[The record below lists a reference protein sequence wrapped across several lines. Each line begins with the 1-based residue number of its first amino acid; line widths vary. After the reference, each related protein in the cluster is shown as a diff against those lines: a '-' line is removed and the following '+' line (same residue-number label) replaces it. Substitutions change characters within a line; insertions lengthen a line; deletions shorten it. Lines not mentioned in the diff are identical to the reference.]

1 MTSQNVRPNKLADA
15 VADHIRRMILEGSL
29 QPGER
34 LLSER
39 ELAAKLDV
47 SRPSLR
53 SALNKLIAAGL
64 LIADAQGVTYVSDAV
79 GKTLRDPLIPLM
91 ETAEARTAFVELR
104 SIVEAAAAAFAAERA
119 SDLDREAIHKC
130 FEAMVAAH
138 HGQDVDEIARTDAE
152 LHIAIYEASHN
163 LVLLHFMHTMESILR
178 SNVYLNRKNLYEQR
192 TQKESQLAEHRAI
205 YEAIMDRDAPRA
217 RAAALKHMTI
227 AMQTQRE
234 ISEAK
239 RQIEISIRKLGP
251 NDLLSQGRAGRFSS

>member
-15 VADHIRRMILEGSL
+15 IADHIRRMILEGSL

-39 ELAAKLDV
+39 ELAVKLDV
-47 SRPSLR
+47 SRPSVR
-53 SALNKLIAAGL
+53 TALNKLIAAGL
-64 LIADAQGVTYVSDAV
+64 LVADAQGVTYISDAV

-91 ETAEARTAFVELR
+91 ETAEARTAFVEVR
-104 SIVEAAAAAFAAERA
+104 AVVEAAAAGLAAERA
-119 SDLDREAIHKC
+119 SDLDREAIQKC

-138 HGQDVDEIARTDAE
+138 DSQDVDEIARTDAE

-178 SNVYLNRKNLYEQR
+178 SNVYLNRRNLYEQR

-234 ISEAK
+234 ISEVK
-239 RQIEISIRKLGP
+239 RQIEISIRRLGP
-251 NDLLSQGRAGRFSS
+251 SDLSLGRSGRAV

>member
-1 MTSQNVRPNKLADA
+1 MTSQNVRPSKLADA

-53 SALNKLIAAGL
+53 NALNKLIASGL
-64 LIADAQGVTYVSDAV
+64 LAANAQGVTYVSDAV
-79 GKTLRDPLIPLM
+79 GKTLRDPLIQLM
-91 ETAEARTAFVELR
+91 ETLEARTAFVELR
-104 SIVEAAAAAFAAERA
+104 AVVEAAAAGFAAERA
-119 SDLDREAIHKC
+119 SDLDREAIQKC

-138 HGQDVDEIARTDAE
+138 DGEDVDEIARTDAE
-152 LHIAIYEASHN
+152 LHISIYEASHN

-192 TQKESQLAEHRAI
+192 TQKESQLSEHRAI

-217 RAAALKHMTI
+217 RDAALKHMTI

-239 RQIEISIRKLGP
+239 RRLEVSIRRLGR
-251 NDLLSQGRAGRFSS
+251 NDLIAPAKPGRNGA